1 MLHPALQKTPSHRI
15 PDWLKRAIAQGLTP
29 RRLDAYRQSGWP
41 IKSIA
46 LVMNLEVDGVQGALD
61 RWEIP

>member
-1 MLHPALQKTPSHRI
+1 MLHPVRRKTPSHRI
-15 PDWLKRAIAQGLTP
+15 PDWLNRAISQGLTP

-46 LVMNLEVDGVQGALD
+46 HIMNLEVEGIRGALD